1 MLAVVHAVVR
11 EEEKGPS
18 CMTVWDVFHVLSFFR
33 VRSEYKKAI
42 KKTLNPAY
50 RLPETVQKP
59 EGDMVLFY

>member
-42 KKTLNPAY
+42 KKNLESGIPFARDCTEA
-50 RLPETVQKP
+50 
-59 EGDMVLFY
+59 